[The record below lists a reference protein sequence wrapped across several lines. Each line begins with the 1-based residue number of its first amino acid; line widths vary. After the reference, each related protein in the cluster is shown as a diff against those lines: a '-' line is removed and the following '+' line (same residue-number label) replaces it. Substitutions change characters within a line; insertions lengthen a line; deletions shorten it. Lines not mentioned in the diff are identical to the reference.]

1 MDPLQIKIEE
11 IGQNPIKKEE
21 EQTQIKKE
29 EQGEKEKKKTVGVTR
44 RIRRGKELI
53 AGLKQ

>member
-29 EQGEKEKKKTVGVTR
+29 ESFLADDYKQKSFVIDESDDEDNR
-44 RIRRGKELI
+44 RS
-53 AGLKQ
+53 